1 MRPAAQIDGSR
12 APALTAGDVSSG
24 AVQRRLLEER
34 RTQRAGGCPI
44 SAGIVPGRRVR
55 VRRLDNAPGWRC
67 VIQALVPASAGNSRF
82 VGEGSRDVE
91 IEPDDFDAVV
101 RADQRVDGNYSN
113 ESAGLN
119 QYA

>member
-1 MRPAAQIDGSR
+1 
-12 APALTAGDVSSG
+12 
-24 AVQRRLLEER
+24 
-34 RTQRAGGCPI
+34 
-44 SAGIVPGRRVR
+44 
-55 VRRLDNAPGWRC
+55 

-101 RADQRVDGNYSN
+101 RADQRVDSNYSN

-119 QYA
+119 QYAKGFGSGNCQCVGLEVGGELVSKAWEFVQQEICRRRSAVAAALVGEEAVEIIEEGRPETNEAFRHQR